1 MAARLSLLLFALPS
15 ANGIVIPIIHTN
27 TQAHR
32 NAGTSISPILANRK
46 RMTRLPEGPLG
57 LSRLVKNGYVNV
69 RHVNKITW
77 PCPHRLPLVKEK
89 EKKKKMNKSSN
100 QQKPSLNSEQ
110 QLWVEAFTA
119 FSFQFP
125 FLFYGIS
132 ALILLTENPTQ
143 SQPKGWWKHPEWVTW
158 MRPRLS
164 SQRDSWMQRGIRM
177 HCEEKHHP

>member
-1 MAARLSLLLFALPS
+1 MAARLSLLLFVLPS

-110 QLWVEAFTA
+110 QLWVEAF
-119 FSFQFP
+119 SIQLSVSIP
-125 FLFYGIS
+125 FLWHLCSCIAYRKSNSKS
-132 ALILLTENPTQ
+132 AERLMKTSWVGDLNEAKIK
-143 SQPKGWWKHPEWVTW
+143 QPAG
-158 MRPRLS
+158 
-164 SQRDSWMQRGIRM
+164 
-177 HCEEKHHP
+177 

>member
-89 EKKKKMNKSSN
+89 EKKKDEQKFKSTKA
-100 QQKPSLNSEQ
+100 KP
-110 QLWVEAFTA
+110 QLGATIVGRGIQYSA
-119 FSFQFP
+119 FSFHSFFMASLLLYYLPKIQ
-125 FLFYGIS
+125 LKVS
-132 ALILLTENPTQ
+132 RKADENIL
-143 SQPKGWWKHPEWVTW
+143 SGWPEWG
-158 MRPRLS
+158 
-164 SQRDSWMQRGIRM
+164 QD
-177 HCEEKHHP
+177 